1 MPTWE
6 DFAIRLPDR
15 TFETSLQL
23 NELHISHVGGKH
35 APDSAVVVV
44 PDSSVMLVGDCYF
57 PPPYHLR
64 EEGDG
69 IDFALAKRLL
79 AERHSWYV
87 DAHSPPR
94 GPGSE
99 T

>member
-1 MPTWE
+1 MVE
-6 DFAIRLPDR
+6 K
-15 TFETSLQL
+15 LQ
-23 NELHISHVGGKH
+23 HVSGR
-35 APDSAVVVV
+35 VW
-44 PDSSVMLVGDCYF
+44 L
-57 PPPYHLR
+57 
-64 EEGDG
+64 
-69 IDFALAKRLL
+69 DFALAKRLL